1 MNDTPR
7 DALSPDAVTRLLGTA
22 ARLRQ
27 AGDVAR
33 ARALLRVLAA
43 QRPDDARVWRALA
56 DLAENQEE
64 RLTALRH
71 LVALAR
77 PGATPA
83 PRSAAQQPAAPPRTA
98 AATPTAAAIGGQEH
112 AVAPEMAGARTPSGK
127 SVSGAPQAAA
137 TTGPTL
143 QPAGAAA
150 TPALERIAAPVRHRR
165 TRLARRYNWIGLA
178 LVGVALIIFVVLL
191 LSSNRFSSITAR
203 LTPTPPLA
211 GIGVTG
217 APATPAPP
225 TPADVDQAATAVP
238 LPTMPPTVA
247 SPVVVP
253 SPGATA
259 TPAPTVTPRPTLAP
273 GTVVTRNAWT
283 AALLRPDHA
292 VALSGAIG
300 VLQPRGRF
308 VLALVAVGN
317 GGTTAAAIPQDLF
330 VLVDSRGNR
339 YAPEP
344 GASSVYLDTYG
355 RGSHGDFSLEEAI
368 PAGIGNVSVPI
379 IFDVAADA
387 RGLMLLVD
395 DSGAGWPVT
404 GAP

>member
-7 DALSPDAVTRLLGTA
+7 DTLPPDAVTRLLGTA

-56 DLAENQEE
+56 DLAESQEE

-77 PGATPA
+77 PGTT
-83 PRSAAQQPAAPPRTA
+83 PAAPRASAVTPTTMAIAGREPAVTSETAGTSMSSGASVAGAPRAAARHDTA
-98 AATPTAAAIGGQEH
+98 AA
-112 AVAPEMAGARTPSGK
+112 AVGSARQS
-127 SVSGAPQAAA
+127 
-137 TTGPTL
+137 
-143 QPAGAAA
+143 AGAAA
-150 TPALERIAAPVRHRR
+150 TPASERTATPARHPQA
-165 TRLARRYNWIGLA
+165 RLARRYNWIGLA
-178 LVGVALIIFVVLL
+178 LVGVALVIFAVLL
-191 LSSNRFSSITAR
+191 LSSNRFSSIAAR
-203 LTPTPPLA
+203 LTPTPPLV
-211 GIGVTG
+211 GTGVTG

-225 TPADVDQAATAVP
+225 TRVVDQAATAVP
-238 LPTMPPTVA
+238 VPTAPPTVA
-247 SPVVVP
+247 SPVVLP
-253 SPGATA
+253 SPTATA

-273 GTVVTRNAWT
+273 GAVVTRDAWT

-300 VLQPRGRF
+300 TLQPRGRF
-308 VLALVAVGN
+308 VLALVAVAN
-317 GGTTAAAIPQDLF
+317 GGATAAAIPQDLF

-368 PAGIGNVSVPI
+368 PAGIGNVSVPL
-379 IFDVAADA
+379 IFDVAAEA